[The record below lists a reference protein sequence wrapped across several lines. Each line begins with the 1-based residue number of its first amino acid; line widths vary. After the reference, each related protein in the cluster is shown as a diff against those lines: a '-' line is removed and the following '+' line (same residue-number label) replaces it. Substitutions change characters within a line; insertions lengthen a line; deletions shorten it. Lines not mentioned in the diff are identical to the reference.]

1 METQT
6 IQPRWQL
13 TDLLADPLDQSIEA
27 ALAEL
32 ETLISGLEGERDKMT
47 HQISQAHFNEVLQ
60 KLERVNTLMAR
71 LSGYAH
77 LWVSEDTQSQAALN
91 LRDRID
97 ESLVALS
104 NRVMF
109 FDIWFKDLPDEIA
122 ERLIS
127 GSEKNKYFLESLRRF
142 KNYTLRQVEEQ
153 LLNIKDVNGIDA
165 LINLYEMI
173 TNRFIFNLE
182 VDGEVKSLTRDSLS
196 TYYFSA
202 SADLRKAA
210 YQEFY
215 RVYTENATILAQIYS
230 HRVRDWYAEGVKLR
244 GYSSPISAR
253 NLANDVPD
261 EVVETLL
268 AICRKNAHLFQNYFQ
283 LKANWLGMEK
293 LRRYDIYAPLAESNK
308 EFTFDQA
315 TEMVMDSFSQF
326 SPQIAQLARRVFDEH
341 HLDAFPRHGKRGGA
355 FCSTICPELTPWVL
369 VNFDGQAQDVPTLA
383 HELGH
388 AVHSMLASEHSIMC
402 FHPELPLAETASV
415 FAEMIMTGY
424 LLERET
430 DPAVRRDLMLR
441 TIDDAY
447 INVIRQSFFTLFERD
462 AHRMLAEGCSFE
474 ELAEHYLA
482 NLSEQFGDAVELS
495 DEFKWE
501 WVAVPHFFNEPFYTY
516 AYSFGQLLVLS
527 LYQQYRLEGAS
538 FIPRFI
544 KILSYGGSE
553 SPTKI
558 LSEAGLD
565 ITSADFW
572 QGGFDVLNEMLTEL
586 IKIA

>member
-6 IQPRWQL
+6 AHTRWQL
-13 TDLLADPLDQSIEA
+13 TDLLADPLDQSIEE

-32 ETLISGLEGERDKMT
+32 DTLISELEGARDLMT
-47 HQISQAHFNEVLQ
+47 HHISEVQFNELLN
-60 KLERVNTLMAR
+60 KLELVNTLMGR

-77 LWVSEDTQSQAALN
+77 LWVSEDTQNQSALN
-91 LRDRID
+91 LRDRLD
-97 ESLVALS
+97 QSLVALS

-122 ERLIS
+122 ARLIS
-127 GSEKNKYFLESLRRF
+127 GTEKNKYFLESLRRF
-142 KNYTLRQVEEQ
+142 KPYTLSEVEEQ
-153 LLNIKDVNGIDA
+153 LLNIKDINGIDA
-165 LINLYEMI
+165 LVNLYEMI
-173 TNRFIFNLE
+173 TNRFMFNLE
-182 VDGEVKSLTRDSLS
+182 VDGELKTLTRDSLS
-196 TYYFSA
+196 SYYFSA

-230 HRVRDWYAEGVKLR
+230 HRVRDWFAEGVKLR

-268 AICRKNAHLFQNYFQ
+268 AVCRKNAPLFQNYFQ
-283 LKANWLGMEK
+283 LKANWLGMKK
-293 LRRYDIYAPLAESNK
+293 LRRYDIYAPLSESNK
-308 EFTFDQA
+308 VFTFDQA
-315 TEMVMDSFSQF
+315 TEMVMDSFTQF
-326 SPQIAQLARRVFDEH
+326 SPQIAQLAKRVFDEQ
-341 HLDAFPRHGKRGGA
+341 HLDPFPRHGKRGGA
-355 FCSTICPELTPWVL
+355 FCSSVSPELTPWVL
-369 VNFDGQAQDVPTLA
+369 VNFDGQAQDIPTLA

-402 FHPELPLAETASV
+402 FHAELPLAETASV

-447 INVIRQSFFTLFERD
+447 INVIRQSFFTLFEQD
-462 AHRMLAEGCSFE
+462 AHRMLVEGCSFE
-474 ELAEHYLA
+474 ELADHYLV

-495 DEFKWE
+495 DEFRWE
-501 WVAVPHFFNEPFYTY
+501 WVAVPHFFNDPFYTY

-565 ITSADFW
+565 ITSANFW

>member
-1 METQT
+1 METQSAHT
-6 IQPRWQL
+6 RWQL
-13 TDLLADPLDQSIEA
+13 TDLLADPLDQSIEET
-27 ALAEL
+27 LSEL
-32 ETLISGLEGERDKMT
+32 DTLISELEAARDMMT
-47 HQISQAHFNEVLQ
+47 HHISQVQFNEILRE
-60 KLERVNTLMAR
+60 LGLVNNLMGR

-77 LWVSEDTQSQAALN
+77 LWVSEDTQNQAALN
-91 LRDRID
+91 LRDRLD
-97 ESLVALS
+97 QSLVTLS

-109 FDIWFKDLPDEIA
+109 FDIWFKDLPDDIA
-122 ERLIS
+122 DRLIS
-127 GSEKNKYFLESLRRF
+127 GSGKLKYVLESLRRF
-142 KNYTLRQVEEQ
+142 KPYTLSEVEEQ
-153 LLNIKDVNGIDA
+153 LLNIKDINGIDA
-165 LINLYEMI
+165 LVNLYEMI
-173 TNRFIFNLE
+173 TNRFTFNLE
-182 VDGEVKSLTRDSLS
+182 VDGELKTLTRDSLS

-268 AICRKNAHLFQNYFQ
+268 AVCRKNAHLFQNYFQ
-283 LKANWLGMEK
+283 LKANWLGMKK
-293 LRRYDIYAPLAESNK
+293 LRRYDIYAPLSESNK

-315 TEMVMDSFSQF
+315 TEMVMDSFTQF
-326 SPQIAQLARRVFDEH
+326 SPQIAQLAKRVFDEQH
-341 HLDAFPRHGKRGGA
+341 IDPFPRHGKRGGA
-355 FCSTICPELTPWVL
+355 FCSSVIPELTPWVL
-369 VNFDGQAQDVPTLA
+369 VNFDGQAQDIPTLA

-402 FHPELPLAETASV
+402 FHAELPLAETASV

-424 LLERET
+424 LLDRET
-430 DPAVRRDLMLR
+430 DLAVRRDLLLR

-447 INVIRQSFFTLFERD
+447 INVIRQSFFTLFEQD
-462 AHRMLAEGCSFE
+462 AHRMLVEGCSFE
-474 ELAEHYLA
+474 ELAEHYLV

-495 DEFKWE
+495 DEFRWE
-501 WVAVPHFFNEPFYTY
+501 WVAVPHFFNDPFYTY

-553 SPTKI
+553 SPNKI

-565 ITSADFW
+565 ITSDNFW